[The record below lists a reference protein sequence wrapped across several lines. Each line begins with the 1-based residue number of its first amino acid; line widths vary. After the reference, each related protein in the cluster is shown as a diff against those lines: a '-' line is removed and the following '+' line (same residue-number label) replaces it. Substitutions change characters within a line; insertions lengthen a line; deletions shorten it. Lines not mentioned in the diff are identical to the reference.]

1 MLTDTIINP
10 LEGVTMTRFC
20 PKCQVETE
28 RNKKGDCKPCAI
40 VRVKKWIENNREKHN
55 QYCAKWQ
62 KNYPEKNRET
72 SNRYRQKNIASILK
86 KDKERRAKDPEKYV
100 QLARNYAK
108 KYPDK
113 VNARNAQR
121 RAKRKEQSGIVSK
134 NIIEK
139 LKELQKSK
147 CPCCQQPLSENY
159 HLDHIVPLSLGGKHE
174 DSNLQLLIANCN
186 QQKYN
191 KHPIDF
197 MQSKGFLL

>member
-1 MLTDTIINP
+1 
-10 LEGVTMTRFC
+10 MTRFC
-20 PKCQVETE
+20 PKCQTETE

-55 QYCAKWQ
+55 KKCAEWAKNHPEKGRARSAIYWQ
-62 KNYPEKNRET
+62 KNR
-72 SNRYRQKNIASILK
+72 AFILQ
-86 KDKERRAKDPEKYV
+86 KDKEKREKDPAKYV
-100 QLARNYAK
+100 QMARNYAK

-113 VNARNAQR
+113 VNARNAAR
-121 RAKRKEQSGIVSK
+121 RAKRKNQAGIVST

-139 LKELQKSK
+139 LKELQQNK
-147 CPCCQQPLSENY
+147 CPCCKKPLGDNY
-159 HLDHIVPLSLGGKHE
+159 HLDHIVPLALGGKHD

-197 MQSKGFLL
+197 MQERGFLL

>member
-1 MLTDTIINP
+1 
-10 LEGVTMTRFC
+10 MTKFC
-20 PKCQVETE
+20 PKCQAETE

-62 KNYPEKNRET
+62 KNNPESLRKRVKKYTEKNANAIKQRE
-72 SNRYRQKNIASILK
+72 
-86 KDKERRAKDPEKYV
+86 KEKRLKDPAKYV
-100 QLARNYAK
+100 QMARNYAK

-113 VNARNAQR
+113 VNAKNAER
-121 RAKRKEQSGIVSK
+121 RARRRNQSGVVST

-139 LKELQKSK
+139 LKELQQNK
-147 CPCCQQPLSENY
+147 CPCCKKPLGDNY
-159 HLDHIVPLSLGGKHE
+159 HLDHIVPLALGGKHD

-197 MQSKGFLL
+197 MQSRGFLL

>member
-1 MLTDTIINP
+1 
-10 LEGVTMTRFC
+10 MTKFC

-28 RNKKGDCKPCAI
+28 RNTKGDCKPCAI
-40 VRVKKWIENNREKHN
+40 VRVKKWVENNREKHN
-55 QYCAKWQ
+55 KKCAEWA
-62 KNYPEKNRET
+62 KNHREKGNAR
-72 SNRYRQKNIASILK
+72 SAKYRQKNKESILQK
-86 KDKERRAKDPEKYV
+86 EQERKLKDKAKYLQRARD
-100 QLARNYAK
+100 YAK

-113 VNARNAQR
+113 VNARSSER
-121 RAKRKEQSGIVSK
+121 RAKRKNQAGIVSK

-139 LKELQKSK
+139 LKKLQKGK
-147 CPCCQQPLSENY
+147 CPCCKRPLGDNY

-197 MQSKGFLL
+197 MQSRGFLL